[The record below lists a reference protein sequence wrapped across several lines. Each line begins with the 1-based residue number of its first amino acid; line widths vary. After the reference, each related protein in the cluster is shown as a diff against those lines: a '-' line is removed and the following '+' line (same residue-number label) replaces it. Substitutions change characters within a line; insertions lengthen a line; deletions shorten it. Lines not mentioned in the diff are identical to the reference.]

1 MLTRGQP
8 VATAEDAAFMADLL
22 GEVDTNVPSRVPV
35 KTVKNE
41 SRRKVRVLSPPV
53 AENRKSRL
61 SKTKAAPDVEPLMNT
76 PPVESNCD
84 DGDDYMGGFDGDD
97 LPTNDPM
104 PSSPIQKAV
113 ERKGLGLIKVEEED
127 DEDDMEVTQAIGDH
141 LVKAASVNISGSR
154 PVPKVLKQ
162 PSSYPTPESS
172 SPTRPPTDD
181 VDPSAWNDVTSKLNV
196 LSSPA
201 SQSSVPGKLG
211 VKDAIE
217 EDGSIHMFWTDYT
230 EVNGSLCLFGK
241 VKDRSTN
248 SYVSAFVK
256 VDNVL
261 RKLFFLPRV
270 YKQRKHSLVEFQKPL
285 TL

>member
-1 MLTRGQP
+1 
-8 VATAEDAAFMADLL
+8 MADLL
-22 GEVDTNVPSRVPV
+22 GDVDTNVPSRVPV

-53 AENRKSRL
+53 AENKKPRL
-61 SKTKAAPDVEPLMNT
+61 PKTSASANVEHLMDT
-76 PPVESNCD
+76 PPNEPNYD

-97 LPTNDPM
+97 LPANDPM

-113 ERKGLGLIKVEEED
+113 ERKGLAAVKVEEED
-127 DEDDMEVTQAIGDH
+127 DDDMEISQAVGDH
-141 LVKAASVNISGSR
+141 SVKAASVNISGSR
-154 PVPKVLKQ
+154 PVPKALKQ

-172 SPTRPPTDD
+172 SPTRAPTDN

-201 SQSSVPGKLG
+201 SSTSVPGKLG

-217 EDGSIHMFWTDYT
+217 GDGSIRMFWTDYT

-241 VKDRSTN
+241 VKDRSTG

-270 YKQRKHSLVEFQKPL
+270 YKQRMYSLHDF
-285 TL
+285 